1 MLWLWSRWKR
11 QYLSLD
17 FLLGCPFNLSGHV
30 KATSSLIYIRTW
42 SIGAVSGVKFANLPT
57 GGLERLSSRWSPILV
72 IFRPLSCRVSSCLSL
87 FLGFSSRASNV
98 SFTFIYL
105 VARYSTFDMV
115 FKLFLYKENKNF
127 PFPNPLV
134 NAATSLLSSASSIE
148 RAFLLKSVM

>member
-1 MLWLWSRWKR
+1 M
-11 QYLSLD
+11 
-17 FLLGCPFNLSGHV
+17 
-30 KATSSLIYIRTW
+30 
-42 SIGAVSGVKFANLPT
+42 
-57 GGLERLSSRWSPILV
+57 
-72 IFRPLSCRVSSCLSL
+72 
-87 FLGFSSRASNV
+87 

-148 RAFLLKSVM
+148 MAFLLKSVM